1 MKFYEKSFLENG
13 IRVLTQQ
20 VNSIKSFTLGIWV
33 NVGSRDEDD
42 KLNGLS
48 HFIEHCAFKG
58 TKNRSSKKIA
68 VDVEKLGGYLN
79 AFTTKEH
86 TCFYARSLSEHFEET
101 FEVLADLVKNP
112 VFPDEEIEKEKA
124 VILEEI
130 SSINDTPDEVI
141 FDLIEKELFKSH
153 PLGNPIIGNEENI
166 LRFNSTDARK
176 FINENYTADKIVV
189 SLAGPIPHQKVVE
202 QTIKF
207 LGNIPAVK
215 NNSNRTEPDL
225 FNSKIEKEIQ
235 KDINQVHIC
244 VARKTFG
251 VKDKRRSQLALLN
264 LILGG
269 MTTSRL
275 FQKIREEQALAYN
288 TTSFLNNYYDASIF
302 GVYLSTSFNNQNK
315 VMDLFK
321 EEFDNLLKNGI
332 TEDEFEIARNYLKGG
347 ISMSL
352 ENTSSKASHL
362 AVNEFYYGEVKSIEE
377 IFKSID
383 RVQKNDLDSLCGEIM
398 NWDNFSIYK
407 IIPQQRGKNGNQY

>member
-33 NVGSRDEDD
+33 NVGSSDEDD

-58 TKNRSSKKIA
+58 TKNRSAKKIA
-68 VDVEKLGGYLN
+68 IDVEKLGGYLN

-86 TCFYARSLSEHFEET
+86 TCFYARALSEHFEET

-112 VFPDEEIEKEKA
+112 IFPDEEIEKEKS

-141 FDLIEKELFKSH
+141 LDLIEKELFNSH
-153 PLGNPIIGNEENI
+153 PLGNPIIGTEENI
-166 LRFNSTDARK
+166 LRFNSNDAKK
-176 FINENYTADKIVV
+176 FINENYTADKIIVA
-189 SLAGPIPHQKVVE
+189 LAGPIAYQKVVE
-202 QTIKF
+202 QSIKF
-207 LGNIPAVK
+207 LGDIPLSK
-215 NNSNRTEPDL
+215 NNSIRTEPNL
-225 FNSKIEKEIQ
+225 SNFKIEKEIQ

-244 VARKTFG
+244 LARKTFG

-264 LILGG
+264 MILGG

-275 FQKIREEQALAYN
+275 FQKIREEEALAYN
-288 TTSFLNNYYDASIF
+288 TTSFVNNYYDASIF
-302 GVYLSTSFNNQNK
+302 GIYLSTSYNHQNK
-315 VMDLFK
+315 VLDLIRT
-321 EEFDNLLKNGI
+321 EFEDLQKNGV

-362 AVNEFYYGEVKSIEE
+362 AVNEFYYGEVKSIED
-377 IFKSID
+377 IFNSINS
-383 RVQKNDLDSLCGEIM
+383 VQRSDIDLLASELM
-398 NWDNFSIYK
+398 NWDDFSIYK
-407 IIPQQRGKNGNQY
+407 ITPQQRGKNGN

>member
-1 MKFYEKSFLENG
+1 M
-13 IRVLTQQ
+13 
-20 VNSIKSFTLGIWV
+20 

-58 TKNRSSKKIA
+58 TKNRSAKKIA
-68 VDVEKLGGYLN
+68 IDVEKLGGYLN

-86 TCFYARSLSEHFEET
+86 TCFYAKALSEHFKET

-112 VFPDEEIEKEKA
+112 IFPDDEIEKEKS

-141 FDLIEKELFKSH
+141 FDLIEKELFDSH

-166 LRFNSTDARK
+166 LRFNSIDAKK
-176 FINENYTADKIVV
+176 FIKENYSADKIIVA
-189 SLAGPIPHQKVVE
+189 LAGPIPHEKVVE
-202 QTIKF
+202 QSVKF
-207 LGNIPAVK
+207 LGDIPVSK
-215 NNSNRTEPDL
+215 NNSIRYEPNL
-225 FNSKIEKEIQ
+225 SNIKIEKEIQ

-244 VARKTFG
+244 LARKTFG

-264 LILGG
+264 MILGG

-275 FQKIREEQALAYN
+275 FQKIREEEALAYH
-288 TTSFLNNYYDASIF
+288 TTSFVNNYYDASIF
-302 GVYLSTSFNNQNK
+302 GIYLSTSYNNQNK
-315 VMDLFK
+315 VLDLIK
-321 EEFDNLLKNGI
+321 TEFEDLRKNGV

-362 AVNEFYYGEVKSIEE
+362 AVNEFYYGEVKSIED
-377 IFKSID
+377 IFNSID
-383 RVQKNDLDSLCGEIM
+383 SVQKNDVDLLAAELM
-398 NWDNFSIYK
+398 NWDDFSIYK
-407 IIPQQRGKNGNQY
+407 ITPQQRGKNGNQY

>member
-33 NVGSRDEDD
+33 NVGSRDEND

-58 TKNRSSKKIA
+58 TKNRSAKKIA
-68 VDVEKLGGYLN
+68 IDVEKLGGYLN

-86 TCFYARSLSEHFEET
+86 TCFYARALSEHFEET

-112 VFPDEEIEKEKA
+112 IFPDEEIEKEKS

-141 FDLIEKELFKSH
+141 FDLIEKELFDAH

-166 LRFNSTDARK
+166 LRFNSTDAKK
-176 FINENYTADKIVV
+176 FIIENYSADKIIVA
-189 SLAGPIPHQKVVE
+189 LAGPIPHQKVVE
-202 QTIKF
+202 QSIKF
-207 LGNIPAVK
+207 LGDIPISK
-215 NNSNRTEPDL
+215 NNSIRSEPNL
-225 FNSKIEKEIQ
+225 SNIKIEKEIQ

-244 VARKTFG
+244 LARKTFG

-264 LILGG
+264 MILGG

-275 FQKIREEQALAYN
+275 FQKIREEEALAYH
-288 TTSFLNNYYDASIF
+288 TTSFVNNYYDASIF
-302 GVYLSTSFNNQNK
+302 GIYLSTSYNNQNK
-315 VMDLFK
+315 VLDLIRK
-321 EEFDNLLKNGI
+321 EFEDLLKNGV

-362 AVNEFYYGEVKSIEE
+362 AVNEFYYGEVKSIED
-377 IFKSID
+377 IFNSID
-383 RVQKNDLDSLCGEIM
+383 SVQKKDVDLLAAELM
-398 NWDNFSIYK
+398 NWDDFSIYK
-407 IIPQQRGKNGNQY
+407 ITPQQRGKNGNQY